1 LMFKALF
8 SWKHVLLLDALNTS
22 KVETMPRATNAP
34 QSRRR
39 RKKILKAAKGYRAGN
54 RRLLKT
60 ATVAVMRSRQ
70 YAYRDR
76 KKRKGDLR
84 RLWIVRIN
92 AAAREQGLSY
102 STLMG
107 GLTKA
112 GIALDRK
119 ILADMAVND
128 PKGFAEVVKT
138 VG

>member
-1 LMFKALF
+1 
-8 SWKHVLLLDALNTS
+8 
-22 KVETMPRATNAP
+22 MPRATNAP

-39 RKKILKAAKGYRAGN
+39 RRKILKAAKGFRGGN

-76 KKRKGDLR
+76 KKRKGDFR
-84 RLWIVRIN
+84 RLWIIRIN
-92 AAAREQGLSY
+92 AAARENGLSY

-107 GLTKA
+107 GLKKA

-119 ILADMAVND
+119 VLADMAVSD
-128 PKGFAEVVKT
+128 PTGFSEVVRMA
-138 VG
+138 G